1 MPARA
6 PRLVKQAL
14 ALARAWLSLLL
25 APRMS
30 GHSFRRRALPRG
42 GCQVYSLWP
51 RVSTVHK
58 LTCAVVCAVLQDAE
72 HAAVVLG
79 EHAMSSVHGGEQRL
93 LDGGRCRRR
102 LVDNKP
108 YDAAAAPP
116 QHALWYR
123 NFSTALLILMQA
135 RPSARGG
142 SSIIA
147 DGRVRE
153 QDGTDDIY
161 MSLSRLPE

>member
-1 MPARA
+1 
-6 PRLVKQAL
+6 
-14 ALARAWLSLLL
+14 
-25 APRMS
+25 MS
-30 GHSFRRRALPRG
+30 GHSFCRRTLPRG